1 MCHPER
7 SKAKSKDLDYFIFI
21 PAYNVAA
28 TLAGVLGRIPLAV
41 MERAQ
46 VLVIDDGSKDDTRGV
61 YETFVAK
68 SAGVAGEAR
77 AAGSEV
83 AGNAIAGNNCVGNG
97 VAGNSRAASGLAC
110 TGDNRAAPGLAC
122 ADHLQ
127 YMRFEFNRGYGAVV
141 KCGITEG
148 LRSGAKYIACLHGD
162 GQYPAEQLGEFFAHL
177 EGAGCSPAGNQP
189 ENVAPENVAPE
200 FDPRGQPEVSASAGN
215 RPASAAGKLPA
226 IALVQ
231 GSRRLVPG
239 AARAGNMPL
248 HKRIGGAFLTALE
261 NIAFRQ
267 KLTDR
272 HSGFI
277 VYNAE
282 FLKTLDL
289 AKLSPS
295 FDIDLEIISIADA
308 RGWRLAELPIPTRY
322 AGEKSNLNVVT
333 YGLRVLRQILRRF
346 CLR

>member
-1 MCHPER
+1 MIP
-7 SKAKSKDLDYFIFI
+7 DYFIFV

-28 TLAGVLGRIPLAV
+28 TLADVLGRIPPAV
-41 MERAQ
+41 MERAE
-46 VLVIDDGSKDDTRGV
+46 VLVIDDGSKDDTRGA
-61 YETFVAK
+61 YETFV
-68 SAGVAGEAR
+68 GVVYDA
-77 AAGSEV
+77 
-83 AGNAIAGNNCVGNG
+83 
-97 VAGNSRAASGLAC
+97 
-110 TGDNRAAPGLAC
+110 NRASRNTNGAA
-122 ADHLQ
+122 HLE

-141 KCGITEG
+141 KCGISEG

-162 GQYPAEQLGEFFAHL
+162 GQYPAEQLGEFFAYL
-177 EGAGCSPAGNQP
+177 ESARNQP
-189 ENVAPENVAPE
+189 A
-200 FDPRGQPEVSASAGN
+200 
-215 RPASAAGKLPA
+215 L
-226 IALVQ
+226 ALVQ
-231 GSRRLVPG
+231 GSRHAIAGG
-239 AARAGNMPL
+239 AKAGNMPL
-248 HKRIGGAFLTALE
+248 YKRLGGAFLTALE

-289 AKLSPS
+289 TKLSPS

-333 YGLRVLRQILRRF
+333 YGLRVLRQTWRRF

>member
-28 TLAGVLGRIPLAV
+28 TLASVLERIPSAV
-41 MERAQ
+41 MERAE
-46 VLVIDDGSKDDTRGV
+46 VLVIDDGSKDDTRGA
-61 YETFVAK
+61 YETFVGAVYD
-68 SAGVAGEAR
+68 A
-77 AAGSEV
+77 
-83 AGNAIAGNNCVGNG
+83 
-97 VAGNSRAASGLAC
+97 
-110 TGDNRAAPGLAC
+110 NRASPNKTGAVPNTKYTS
-122 ADHLQ
+122 HLE

-141 KCGITEG
+141 KCGISEG

-177 EGAGCSPAGNQP
+177 EGAGSSPVCNQP
-189 ENVAPENVAPE
+189 A
-200 FDPRGQPEVSASAGN
+200 
-215 RPASAAGKLPA
+215 L
-226 IALVQ
+226 ALVQ
-231 GSRRLVPG
+231 GSRHAIAGG
-239 AARAGNMPL
+239 AKAGNMPL

-322 AGEKSNLNVVT
+322 AGERSNLNVVT
-333 YGLRVLRQILRRF
+333 YGLRVLRQILRRL
-346 CLR
+346 CLRNR

>member
-1 MCHPER
+1 MIP
-7 SKAKSKDLDYFIFI
+7 DYFIFV

-28 TLAGVLGRIPLAV
+28 TLVGVLGRIPPAV

-68 SAGVAGEAR
+68 SAGVAGEAS
-77 AAGSEV
+77 AAGSDC
-83 AGNAIAGNNCVGNG
+83 AGNAIAGTNCVGNG
-97 VAGNSRAASGLAC
+97 VAGCNRAAS
-110 TGDNRAAPGLAC
+110 GLAC

-127 YMRFEFNRGYGAVV
+127 YMRFERNLGYGAVV
-141 KCGITEG
+141 KRGISEG

-177 EGAGCSPAGNQP
+177 ETAGNPP
-189 ENVAPENVAPE
+189 ENAAPENVAPE
-200 FDPRGQPEVSASAGN
+200 FDPRGQPEVGAPAGN
-215 RPASAAGKLPA
+215 RPASAADNSPA

-282 FLKTLDL
+282 FLKTLNL

-333 YGLRVLRQILRRF
+333 YGLRVLRQIARRI
-346 CLR
+346 CMR

>member
-1 MCHPER
+1 MIP
-7 SKAKSKDLDYFIFI
+7 DYFIFV
-21 PAYNVAA
+21 PAYNVSA
-28 TLAGVLGRIPLAV
+28 TLADVLGRISPAV

-46 VLVIDDGSKDDTRGV
+46 VLVIDDGSKDDTRGAF
-61 YETFVAK
+61 ERFVA
-68 SAGVAGEAR
+68 G
-77 AAGSEV
+77 AADD
-83 AGNAIAGNNCVGNG
+83 AGNDGAV
-97 VAGNSRAASGLAC
+97 SGLKF
-110 TGDNRAAPGLAC
+110 

-127 YMRFEFNRGYGAVV
+127 YERFEKNSGYGAVV
-141 KCGITEG
+141 KRGISEG
-148 LRSGAKYIACLHGD
+148 LRSGAKFIACLHGD
-162 GQYPAEQLGEFFAHL
+162 GQYPAEKLDEFFAHL
-177 EGAGCSPAGNQP
+177 EGARNQLANVSPDG
-189 ENVAPENVAPE
+189 EM
-200 FDPRGQPEVSASAGN
+200 
-215 RPASAAGKLPA
+215 L
-226 IALVQ
+226 ALVQ

-248 HKRIGGAFLTALE
+248 YKRLGGAFLTALE
-261 NIAFRQ
+261 NLAFRQ

-308 RGWRLAELPIPTRY
+308 RGYRLAELSIPTRY

-333 YGLRVLRQILRRF
+333 YGLRVLRQTWRRL

>member
-1 MCHPER
+1 MIP
-7 SKAKSKDLDYFIFI
+7 DYFIFV
-21 PAYNVAA
+21 PAYNVSQ
-28 TLAGVLGRIPLAV
+28 TLADVLGRIPSAV
-41 MERAQ
+41 MERAE
-46 VLVIDDGSKDDTRGV
+46 VLVIDDGSKDDTRGA
-61 YETFVAK
+61 YETFVGAVYD
-68 SAGVAGEAR
+68 A
-77 AAGSEV
+77 
-83 AGNAIAGNNCVGNG
+83 
-97 VAGNSRAASGLAC
+97 
-110 TGDNRAAPGLAC
+110 NRASPNKTGAVSNTKYTS
-122 ADHLQ
+122 HLE

-141 KCGITEG
+141 KKGISEG

-162 GQYPAEQLGEFFAHL
+162 GQYPAEQLGEFFAYL
-177 EGAGCSPAGNQP
+177 ESARN
-189 ENVAPENVAPE
+189 
-200 FDPRGQPEVSASAGN
+200 QPEVSTLASN
-215 RPASAAGKLPA
+215 QPEASGLPEL
-226 IALVQ
+226 ALVQ
-231 GSRRLVPG
+231 GSRHAIAGG
-239 AARAGNMPL
+239 AKAGNMPL
-248 HKRIGGAFLTALE
+248 HKRIGGAILTALE

-282 FLKTLDL
+282 FLKTLNL

>member
-1 MCHPER
+1 MIP
-7 SKAKSKDLDYFIFI
+7 DYFIFV

-28 TLAGVLGRIPLAV
+28 TLVGVLGRIPLAV

-46 VLVIDDGSKDDTRGV
+46 VLVIDDGSKDDTRGA
-61 YETFVAK
+61 YETFV
-68 SAGVAGEAR
+68 G
-77 AAGSEV
+77 
-83 AGNAIAGNNCVGNG
+83 
-97 VAGNSRAASGLAC
+97 
-110 TGDNRAAPGLAC
+110 AAPNTKNA
-122 ADHLQ
+122 AHLE

-141 KCGITEG
+141 KCGISEG

-162 GQYPAEQLGEFFAHL
+162 GQYPAEQLDEFFVYL
-177 EGAGCSPAGNQP
+177 ERTP
-189 ENVAPENVAPE
+189 E
-200 FDPRGQPEVSASAGN
+200 
-215 RPASAAGKLPA
+215 L
-226 IALVQ
+226 ALVQ
-231 GSRRLVPG
+231 GSRHAVAGG
-239 AARAGNMPL
+239 AKAGKMPL
-248 HKRIGGAFLTALE
+248 YKRLGGAFLTALE

-333 YGLRVLRQILRRF
+333 YGLRVLRQIARRI
-346 CLR
+346 CMR